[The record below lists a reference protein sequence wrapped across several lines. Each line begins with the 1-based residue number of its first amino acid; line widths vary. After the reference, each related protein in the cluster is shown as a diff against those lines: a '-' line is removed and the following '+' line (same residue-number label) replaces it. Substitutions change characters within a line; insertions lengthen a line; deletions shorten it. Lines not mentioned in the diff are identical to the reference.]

1 MALKEFQAE
10 SKRLM
15 DLMINSIYTHKEIF
29 LRELISNASDAI
41 DKLYYRTLEDGATGL
56 SRDDFFIRI
65 DLDKE
70 ARTITLTDN
79 GVGMTQ
85 QELDTNLGVIAKSG
99 SLQFK
104 TEKEQKEDV
113 DIIGQFGVGFY
124 SAFMVSGRVRV
135 ETKAFGSDEAFCW
148 ESSGLDGYEITP
160 CEKAERGTVV
170 TLWLKEDTEDEK
182 YSEFLDP
189 YRVRQLVKR
198 YSDYIRY
205 PIRMEMEKSRLK
217 EGTGIEGKD
226 PEYESYWE
234 TDILNS
240 MVPIWKKARSEVSD
254 EELNAFYK
262 EKFYDWQDP
271 LRVIRTSTEGAAT
284 YSALLFVPKAAPMDY
299 YTREYEKG
307 LQLYASGVLIME
319 KCADLLPDCFSFVRG
334 LVDSQDLSLNI
345 SREML
350 QHDRQLKLIAGRLE
364 KKIASELK
372 SMLTNDRE
380 KYEEFWKSFGL
391 QLKFGMYD
399 GYGAKK
405 DELKD
410 LVLFTS
416 SKEQKL
422 TTLSEY
428 AARIPEG
435 QPAIYYGCGETAQ
448 RVLSLPQAE
457 AVLEKGYE
465 ILCLTDNVDE
475 FALRVL
481 EKYEGKEFKNIAS
494 DGAEVGTEEEKEK
507 AQKLSGDHKDM
518 LAAMKEAL
526 GDKVKEVKVSAT
538 LKSHPVCI
546 STDGMISTEME
557 KVLNAMPAQE
567 KVKAQRVLELNP
579 QHPIFEKLCGL
590 METDKDKL
598 SLYAQVLYDQALL
611 IEGIPLEDPA
621 GYVQK
626 VCGIL

>member
-56 SRDDFFIRI
+56 SREDFFIRI
-65 DLDKE
+65 DADKE
-70 ARTITLTDN
+70 ARTITISDN

-85 QELDTNLGVIAKSG
+85 EELDANLGVIAKSG

-124 SAFMVSGRVRV
+124 SAFMVSSRVRV
-135 ETKAFGSDEAFCW
+135 ESRAFGADSAYCW
-148 ESSGLDGYEITP
+148 ESAGLEGYEIAP
-160 CEKAERGTVV
+160 CDKAEHGTTV

-182 YSEFLDP
+182 YTEFADQ

-205 PIRMEMEKSRLK
+205 PIRMEMQKSRLK
-217 EGTGIEGKD
+217 EGTGTEGKD
-226 PEYESYWE
+226 PEYETYFE
-234 TDILNS
+234 TDTLNS
-240 MVPIWKKARSEVSD
+240 MVPIWKKAKSEVSD
-254 EELNAFYK
+254 EEMHAFYK

-271 LRVIRTSTEGAAT
+271 LRIIRTSTEGAAT
-284 YSALLFVPKAAPMDY
+284 YSALLFIPKTPPMDY
-299 YTREYEKG
+299 YTREFEKG

-319 KCADLLPDCFSFVRG
+319 KCGDLLPDCFSFVKG

-391 QLKFGMYD
+391 QLKFGMYND
-399 GYGAKK
+399 YGAKK

-410 LVLFTS
+410 LVLFTT
-416 SKEQKL
+416 SKEKKL
-422 TTLSEY
+422 ATLQEY
-428 AARIPEG
+428 TDRMPVD
-435 QPAIYYGCGETAQ
+435 QPVIYYGCGETPE
-448 RVLSLPQAE
+448 RILSLPQAE
-457 AVLEKGYE
+457 AILEKGYE

-481 EKYEGKEFKNIAS
+481 EKYNEKEFKNIAS
-494 DGAEVGTEEEKEK
+494 DNLDLENPEEKEK
-507 AQKLSGDHKDM
+507 TQKLSEDHKDM

-526 GDKVKEVKVSAT
+526 GDKVKEVKVSAK

-567 KVKAQRVLELNP
+567 KIKAQRVLELNP
-579 QHPIFEKLCGL
+579 EHPLFTKLQGL
-590 METDKDKL
+590 YEADKDKL
-598 SLYAQVLYDQALL
+598 KLYAEILYDQALL
-611 IEGIPLEDPA
+611 IEGIALDNPA
-621 GYVQK
+621 DYVQK